1 MKIKNGRLPLTLI
14 YQMQTYKTT
23 TSAYYRLP
31 ASNSAWYRLIGF
43 VHVLRLADCCFRHD
57 GATHVIQSTYD
68 YRKTRVIVVTI
79 RDYC

>member
-31 ASNSAWYRLIGF
+31 ASNSAWYRLIASSMYF
-43 VHVLRLADCCFRHD
+43 AWQIAVLGMMGRLM
-57 GATHVIQSTYD
+57 
-68 YRKTRVIVVTI
+68 
-79 RDYC
+79 